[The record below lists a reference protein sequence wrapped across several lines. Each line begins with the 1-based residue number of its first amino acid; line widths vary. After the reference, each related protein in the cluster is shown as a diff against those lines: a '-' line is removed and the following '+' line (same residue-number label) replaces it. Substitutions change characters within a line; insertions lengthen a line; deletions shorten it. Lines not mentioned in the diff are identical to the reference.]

1 MKFIAYGHENV
12 LGTHKTTLEFTKDD
26 FLSKQGD
33 CILGIKLSDVPSAL
47 SGKVRIQL
55 KVGDFVDE
63 IEFIANEKF
72 KHSNEFVI
80 RKSDFLD
87 DRTFGIHSNK
97 AACDI
102 KQEIIEELKKGKKIE
117 ISLHLIVL

>member
-12 LGTHKTTLEFTKDD
+12 LGKHKTTIEFTKDD

-33 CILGIKLSDVPSAL
+33 CILGIKLDNVPVAMKGRVKL
-47 SGKVRIQL
+47 IL
-55 KVGDFVDE
+55 KIGDLIDE
-63 IEFIANEKF
+63 IEFIANENF
-72 KHSNEFVI
+72 NHSNEFVI

-87 DRTFGIHSNK
+87 ERTFGIKADK

-102 KQEIIEELKKGKKIE
+102 KREIIKELKKGKKIE
-117 ISLHLIVL
+117 VFICD

>member
-33 CILGIKLSDVPSAL
+33 CILGIKLDKVPSAL

-63 IEFIANEKF
+63 IEFIANEEF
-72 KHSNEFVI
+72 KYPNEFVI

-87 DRTFGIHSNK
+87 GRTFGINSDK

-102 KQEIIEELKKGKKIE
+102 KREIIEELKKGKKIE
-117 ISLHLIVL
+117 IILHDILP

>member
-33 CILGIKLSDVPSAL
+33 CILGIKLDKVPSAL

-63 IEFIANEKF
+63 IEFIANEEF
-72 KHSNEFVI
+72 KHPNEFVI

-87 DRTFGIHSNK
+87 DRTLGINSNK

-117 ISLHLIVL
+117 ITILQ